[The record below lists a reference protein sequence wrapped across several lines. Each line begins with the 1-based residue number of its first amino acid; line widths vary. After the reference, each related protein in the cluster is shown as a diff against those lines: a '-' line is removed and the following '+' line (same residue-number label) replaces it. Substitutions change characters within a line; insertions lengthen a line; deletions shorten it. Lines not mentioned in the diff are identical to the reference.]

1 MVCRQP
7 HNGRTTRNMTTER
20 KLTKI
25 YEYANISTINA
36 GTLRG
41 KVEEIVDLMQE
52 RNLKVLGIAET
63 RLQGQGRKSI
73 HDNYEM
79 IYSGS
84 DRDTRHGVGLF
95 FHPDFAVHI
104 EKVLYVSSRIV
115 AATLNIDSYRVS
127 FIQAYAPQQGRPL
140 EEKDDFYEQLQD
152 TLDNIPT
159 DSEIII
165 MGDLNGHVGSRPVE
179 DVIGKFGIG
188 KRNEGG
194 EMLIDFCMRNKLSIM
209 NTYFN
214 HQNSHKYTW
223 YRYNSQIGQYDL
235 KAQIDFILATRKSV
249 IKDVKAIPSV
259 SLDSDHRL
267 VKGKMKIHLPEKE
280 KSKVRKRVKTE
291 NLKTTEQEIQLKL
304 AEARDTIRDE
314 NIEEHWGKFKH
325 CLQEIQE
332 KIVGIATLGNRKK
345 KKTGWWTED
354 VKAEVDKK
362 KKLFRT
368 WLKCRTGEN
377 REAYVKQRNHV
388 NVVKKQARRGMWAN
402 IGRDLQE
409 DARGTK
415 KLLYSMA
422 KAYKTRNDDKSRN
435 TTLKDKS
442 GAILTGQKNVA
453 NRWAEYFQ
461 ELLNVND
468 GEIQQGRNNGE
479 AKPPTLVASDQEEDP
494 IRMDEI
500 EAVLKLTKNNKA
512 PGPDMIP
519 IETIKAGGQPLK
531 DILLELLNRLWSS
544 GIVPEEW
551 NQSLICPIFKNKG
564 DPLDCK
570 NYRGISLMS
579 HVGKLYERILE
590 RRLRSEVEEMLSES
604 QCGFRPGRGTIDQ
617 IAALRLYLEK
627 SWEYAIDQ
635 HICFLDLEKAF
646 DRVPREKMWKVIE
659 DTGISSRLLMA
670 IKSTYKDQKSAV
682 IGDTNY
688 FNINTGVRQG
698 SVLSPLLFIIYL
710 NHILM
715 NIGREDYQAECLG
728 YADDVAQ
735 TADSREKL
743 QVIMNQWDR
752 ELTKAGL
759 KMSYAKTEYM
769 QVGRDLEEGDVTV
782 NGHVLKKTDNFTY
795 LGSKVTSNNLM
806 EEEVNNRIAK
816 FTKNLIALYPLLK
829 EKEIPKDVKVCI
841 YTTILRPVLLYGS
854 ETWTLTTKLK
864 SRIQATEMRVLRLI
878 YGVTRR
884 DRVRNEIIRQTL
896 KVESLLTIIERNLLR
911 WYGHVQRMPDSRDV
925 KRIHKWKPNRK
936 RPIGRPRKRWEDQIK
951 EIARREEMDFNAVKA
966 MTQDRRTWKGFI
978 RRLSTDRP
986 SGLQASG

>member
-1 MVCRQP
+1 ME
-7 HNGRTTRNMTTER
+7 RT
-20 KLTKI
+20 LTKI
-25 YEYANISTINA
+25 YEYMHIGTINA
-36 GTLRG
+36 GTIRG
-41 KVEEIVDLMQE
+41 KTEEIVDLMQE
-52 RNLKVLGIAET
+52 RQLKVLGIAET
-63 RLQGQGRKSI
+63 RLQGQGRKTV
-73 HDNYEM
+73 HGDYEL

-84 DRDTRHGVGLF
+84 ERDTRHGVGLF
-95 FHPDFAVHI
+95 FHPDLAVHI
-104 EKVLYVSSRIV
+104 EKVHYISNRIV
-115 AATLNIDSYRVS
+115 ASILNINKYRVS
-127 FIQAYAPQQGRPL
+127 FIQAYAPQQGRPQ
-140 EEKDDFYEQLQD
+140 EEKDEFYERLQD
-152 TLDNIPT
+152 TLDTVPI
-159 DSEIII
+159 DSEIIV

-179 DVIGKFGIG
+179 GVVGNFGVG
-188 KRNEGG
+188 MRNEEG
-194 EMLIDFCMRNKLSIM
+194 EMLIDFCVRNNLSVM
-209 NTYFN
+209 NTYFK
-214 HQNSHKYTW
+214 HQESHQYTW
-223 YRYNSQIGQYDL
+223 YRYNSRIGQYDL
-235 KAQIDFILATRKSV
+235 KTQIDFILTTRKSV

-291 NLKTTEQEIQLKL
+291 NLKTSLPEIQLKL
-304 AEARDTIRDE
+304 TEIRDSVRGE
-314 NIEEHWGKFKH
+314 DIEEHWGKFRH
-325 CLQEIQE
+325 CLHEIQE
-332 KIVGIATLGNRKK
+332 KIVGVATLGNHKK

-362 KKLFRT
+362 KKLFRI
-368 WLKCRTGEN
+368 WLKNRTVEN
-377 REAYVKQRNHV
+377 REAYVKQRNYV
-388 NVVKKQARRGMWAN
+388 NQVKKRARKGMWAR
-402 IGRDLQE
+402 IGNDLHE
-409 DARGTK
+409 DVKGTK
-415 KLLYSMA
+415 KLLYSMS
-422 KAYKTRNDDKSRN
+422 KAYKTRSDGRSKN

-442 GAILTGQKNVA
+442 GVIITGQNNVA

-468 GEIQQGRNNGE
+468 EENQQGKSCRE
-479 AKPPTLVASDQEEDP
+479 PTPPEPVASDQEDLICME
-494 IRMDEI
+494 EI

-531 DILLELLNRLWSS
+531 DMLLELFNRAWVS
-544 GIVPEEW
+544 GTVPEEW

-590 RRLRSEVEEMLSES
+590 RRLRKKVEEMLSES

-646 DRVPREKMWKVIE
+646 DRVPREKMWKVVE

-670 IKSTYKDQKSAV
+670 IKSTYNDQKSAI
-682 IGDTNY
+682 IGDSNY

-710 NHILM
+710 NHILV
-715 NIGREDYQAECLG
+715 NIKREDFHAECLG

-735 TADSREKL
+735 TADSRDKL
-743 QVIMNQWDR
+743 QDIMNQWDR

-759 KMSYAKTEYM
+759 KMSYSKTEYM
-769 QVGRDLEEGDVTV
+769 QVGRDLEKGDVIV
-782 NGHVLKKTDNFTY
+782 NGHVLEKTDNFTY
-795 LGSKVTSNNLM
+795 LGSKITSNNLM
-806 EEEVNNRIAK
+806 EEEVNNRITK
-816 FTKNLIALYPLLK
+816 FTRNLIALYPLMK

-841 YTTILRPVLLYGS
+841 YTTVLRPVLLYGS
-854 ETWTLTTKLK
+854 ETWTLTSKLK

-884 DRVRNEIIRQTL
+884 DRVRNEVIRQTL
-896 KVESLLTIIERNLLR
+896 KAESVLTIIERNLLR
-911 WYGHVQRMPDSRDV
+911 WYGHVERMPDSRDV
-925 KRIHKWKPNRK
+925 KRIHKWKPNKK

-951 EIARREEMDFNAVKA
+951 EIARREEMDFNTVKT
-966 MTQDRRTWKGFI
+966 MTQDRQTWRGLI

-986 SGLQASG
+986 IGLQASG